1 MVVFF
6 YVRLCHTKW
15 LIFAG
20 ILRGSASNFDLS
32 GGACGRGALRR
43 GGSLFEKSSAKTFF
57 GRFAVLDMEIAK
69 SFWFSSRSRE
79 ENAAQAIVRGKGK
92 LVFLSPLLWLGLTE
106 NLQRRFSV
114 SKMTRNQ
121 HQPFP
126 EKFLEVS
133 EPSFKKVLTAPV
145 TGVSVTS
152 SPTNPN

>member
-1 MVVFF
+1 MRAPAGA
-6 YVRLCHTKW
+6 VRCGAEGRFLKKAPQKLFW
-15 LIFAG
+15 A
-20 ILRGSASNFDLS
+20 LRGARYGDS
-32 GGACGRGALRR
+32 
-43 GGSLFEKSSAKTFF
+43 E
-57 GRFAVLDMEIAK
+57 VI
-69 SFWFSSRSRE
+69 
-79 ENAAQAIVRGKGK
+79 
-92 LVFLSPLLWLGLTE
+92 LVFLSRARGKRRPSHRKRKGKRVFLFLWLGLTE